1 MASCTG
7 TALRDRAFYLAQDEV
22 LTRQKWIS
30 AAVMA
35 SGVVLLT
42 LGLVFMPPPDTQG
55 RVSAMVVPTLD
66 GLAIAGGFW

>member
-1 MASCTG
+1 M
-7 TALRDRAFYLAQDEV
+7 
-22 LTRQKWIS
+22 LTRQKAIA

-42 LGLVFMPPPDTQG
+42 LGLVFMPPPDTQA

-66 GLAIAGGFW
+66 GLAITGGFW